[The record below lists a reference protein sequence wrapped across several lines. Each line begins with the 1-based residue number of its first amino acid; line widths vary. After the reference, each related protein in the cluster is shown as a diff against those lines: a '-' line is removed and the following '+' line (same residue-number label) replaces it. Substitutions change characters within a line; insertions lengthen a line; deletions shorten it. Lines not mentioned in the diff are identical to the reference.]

1 MQRPWGR
8 EAPGSGGGARV
19 QGGWDGGN
27 EGAGVGEDWGNLQE
41 WGWAL
46 QMLGGVGS
54 TSSPGQGRSL
64 QRLLGGDKVS
74 FVLLEL
80 TLPVHGNTGQ
90 ISGWGEERQQEDLGG
105 LDRHPPPRRELL
117 TGVRAGRG
125 EGRAG
130 RRV

>member
-1 MQRPWGR
+1 MGEPAGMGLGLADAGR
-8 EAPGSGGGARV
+8 
-19 QGGWDGGN
+19 
-27 EGAGVGEDWGNLQE
+27 
-41 WGWAL
+41 
-46 QMLGGVGS
+46 GGVHFL
-54 TSSPGQGRSL
+54 PGQGRSL
-64 QRLLGGDKVS
+64 QCLLGGDKVS

-80 TLPVHGNTGQ
+80 TLPVRGNTGQ

>member
-8 EAPGSGGGARV
+8 EAPGSGGGARG
-19 QGGWDGGN
+19 QWGWDGGN

-64 QRLLGGDKVS
+64 QRLLRSDKVS

-80 TLPVHGNTGQ
+80 TLPVRGNRVQ

-105 LDRHPPPRRELL
+105 LDRHPPPP
-117 TGVRAGRG
+117 GGSC
-125 EGRAG
+125 
-130 RRV
+130 